1 LQSKNFMSSK
11 QRTRAAAFLLALAL
25 GGSSIACRQST
36 VLARDAEV
44 PTTTVKELDLQLKV
58 FTKGAL
64 HTEQSRV
71 VSAPPIAGG
80 TLQIVQLAAS
90 GAQVHTGD
98 VILEFDPSQQEY
110 NLAQNRS
117 DLEQADQEIVKA
129 KADAAVQTAEDQTAL
144 LKAKYAVRKAELEVS
159 KNEILSQI
167 DGQKNVLALD
177 EAKRALTQLEQ
188 DIRSHG
194 ASNDAALAISQE
206 KHHKARLEMDQA
218 ELNIKNM
225 KITSPIDGLMVIHG
239 NRDSTGGFFMGGMT
253 LPDYHVGDQVNPG
266 SSIAE
271 VIDSSRLEI
280 SAEVGETDRTNLKTG
295 QSVDITVDALPGE
308 SFTGKV
314 RTVGGATAR
323 EFWDD
328 NSKHKFDVAVQ
339 LDRVDPRLR
348 PGFEAQLSIL
358 GDHLSRAVSLPA
370 EAVFEHD
377 GKKIV
382 YCERGRGFEM
392 QEVKVLALSEGRA
405 ILEGIPVGTVV
416 ALVNPDKKR
425 SGKPKE
431 SGSSTPSLGVS
442 SN

>member
-1 LQSKNFMSSK
+1 MLSKR
-11 QRTRAAAFLLALAL
+11 RTRAAAFLLALAA
-25 GGSSIACRQST
+25 GGSGMACRQTT
-36 VLARDAEV
+36 VIASDTEI
-44 PTTTVKELDLQLKV
+44 PTATVKEVDLQLKV

-71 VSAPPIAGG
+71 ISAPPIAGG
-80 TLQIVQLAAS
+80 TLQIIQLAAA
-90 GAQVHTGD
+90 GAQVHMGD
-98 VILEFDPSQQEY
+98 VVLEFDPSQQEY

-159 KNEILSQI
+159 KNEILSPI
-167 DGQKNVLALD
+167 DGQKNILGLD
-177 EAKRALTQLEQ
+177 EAKRALAQLQQ

-206 KHHKARLEMDQA
+206 KHHKAQLAMDRA

-225 KITSPIDGLMVIHG
+225 KISSPIDGLMVIHG
-239 NRDSTGGFFMGGMT
+239 NRDSTGGFFMDGMT

-280 SAEVGETDRTNLKTG
+280 SAQVGETDRTNVKAG
-295 QSVDITVDALPGE
+295 QSVDIKVDALPGE
-308 SFTGKV
+308 TFSGKV

-328 NSKHKFDVAVQ
+328 NAKHKFDVAIQ
-339 LDRVDPRLR
+339 IDRVDPRLR

-358 GDHLSRAVSLPA
+358 GDHLAKAVSLPA

-392 QEVKVLALSEGRA
+392 QEVKVRALSEGRA

-431 SGSSTPSLGVS
+431 SVSATPSLGAG